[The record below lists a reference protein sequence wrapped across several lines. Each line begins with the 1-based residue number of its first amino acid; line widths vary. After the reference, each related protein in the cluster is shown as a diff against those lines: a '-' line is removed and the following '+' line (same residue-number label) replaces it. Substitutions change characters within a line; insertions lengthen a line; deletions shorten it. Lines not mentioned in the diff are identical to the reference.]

1 MEQGAYGE
9 KSGRVAYAFKLSSL
23 PQPNEG
29 MNWRGHEL
37 ANCAPVAD
45 ELLKDPGLKDV
56 IKVAIEKG
64 YALVAR
70 SG

>member
-1 MEQGAYGE
+1 
-9 KSGRVAYAFKLSSL
+9 
-23 PQPNEG
+23 
-29 MNWRGHEL
+29 MNWQTAHPF
-37 ANCAPVAD
+37 NVAD

-56 IKVAIEKG
+56 FKVAIEKG